1 MTVAKRQRMMNKTRK
16 TPRRTTASEPTSV
29 LRWVFHR
36 EGHALTSAV
45 EATPDQSSF
54 ELCVLP
60 HWNLSMGTVEQF
72 MTAASA
78 LHRHAEVAARL
89 RQSGWVAEYCHAS
102 N

>member
-1 MTVAKRQRMMNKTRK
+1 MAVAQPQRMMNTTPK
-16 TPRRTTASEPTSV
+16 TPRRTSTSEPTPV

-36 EGHALTSAV
+36 EGHALTCAV
-45 EATPDQSSF
+45 EATPDQSF

-60 HWNLSMGTVEQF
+60 HWNLSMGTVEEF

-78 LHRHAEVAARL
+78 LHRHAEVATQL
-89 RQSGWVAEYCHAS
+89 RNSGWVAEYCHAG